1 MNKSSR
7 ATILSA
13 IARATP
19 APTSVSLPYDTAVSI
34 HNGLWNTSYKS
45 QDSEYG
51 LFYSGGSV
59 GVHVENPKFVSFDS
73 NNSKI
78 ALASTSNKEDMLL
91 RANGTDGSVLFTMY
105 NDGKMSRFTLQ
116 RQLAEGNVTAPVVF
130 ASGDNTLPSPD
141 TYPDEIVIITNITGN
156 DIKLNVKISYEG
168 KQYNP
173 MTLHA
178 FSSAMFICDGVEYYN
193 TNFKDALSAG

>member
-1 MNKSSR
+1 M
-7 ATILSA
+7 
-13 IARATP
+13 
-19 APTSVSLPYDTAVSI
+19 
-34 HNGLWNTSYKS
+34 
-45 QDSEYG
+45 
-51 LFYSGGSV
+51 

-91 RANGTDGSVLFTMY
+91 RATDGSVLFNMY